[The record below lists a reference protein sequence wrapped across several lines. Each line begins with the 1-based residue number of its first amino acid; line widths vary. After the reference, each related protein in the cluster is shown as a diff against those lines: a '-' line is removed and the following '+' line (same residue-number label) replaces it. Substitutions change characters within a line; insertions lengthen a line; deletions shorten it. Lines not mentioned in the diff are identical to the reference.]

1 MGPMGTRKLMS
12 FEEFERLDFGTD
24 KLELLQ
30 GEVIGLAPPDGIMDY
45 MGTTTLMSF
54 AEFELLDF
62 GADDVELLRGELIR
76 LPPPQRKHVEIC
88 ERLFELLKAALE
100 RWKRANSE
108 TGIGKLHMEMGYVI
122 SSDPRSWLR
131 PDISLTHPDQPG
143 DRYYEGAPLVAF
155 EVVSEYD
162 TANRLEKKVLDYLAH
177 GTAEVWVIYPETRHA
192 RVHRQGVPEET
203 RETEAIHSDLLP
215 GIEIRLDEIL

>member
-1 MGPMGTRKLMS
+1 MGHMGTRKLMS

-76 LPPPQRKHVEIC
+76 LPPPQREH
-88 ERLFELLKAALE
+88 LE
-100 RWKRANSE
+100 
-108 TGIGKLHMEMGYVI
+108 
-122 SSDPRSWLR
+122 
-131 PDISLTHPDQPG
+131 
-143 DRYYEGAPLVAF
+143 
-155 EVVSEYD
+155 
-162 TANRLEKKVLDYLAH
+162 VL
-177 GTAEVWVIYPETRHA
+177 
-192 RVHRQGVPEET
+192 
-203 RETEAIHSDLLP
+203 
-215 GIEIRLDEIL
+215 